1 MQSPDFDLDA
11 VTGTARGIRLRVS
24 GELDMYTAPLLTEA
38 VHTRARSGE
47 RVVVDLENVS
57 FMDST
62 GVSALIGV
70 IQDAGRNGWEL
81 AVARRLSPEVSRV
94 MHLSGLQPLLDSIAT
109 DDA

>member
-1 MQSPDFDLDA
+1 MQADFVLDPVA
-11 VTGTARGIRLRVS
+11 GGGSGVRLRVS
-24 GELDMYTAPLLTEA
+24 GELDLYTAPLLTEA
-38 VHTRARSGE
+38 VHNQARAGQ
-47 RVVVDLENVS
+47 RVVVDLEKVS

-94 MHLSGLQPLLDSIAT
+94 MHLSGLQPLLDSIASD